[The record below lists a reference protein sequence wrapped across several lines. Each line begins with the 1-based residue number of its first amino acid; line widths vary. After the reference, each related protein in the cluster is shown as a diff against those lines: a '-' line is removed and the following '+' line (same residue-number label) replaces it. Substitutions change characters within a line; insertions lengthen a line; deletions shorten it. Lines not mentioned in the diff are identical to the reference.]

1 MPSTELLRSEISH
14 YLILG
19 DELKALYR
27 DIDEETLHDT
37 LEGISDL
44 PVIRSSLEDEVL
56 IGALKQRVEDME
68 ARLSRLK
75 DRFDRK
81 REIACWAMTNADIGK
96 IQTEDFTL
104 SLRLGPPR
112 LEVTDQEIVPTEFF
126 IPQPSRLDRSGPISV
141 LKRGDVVPGTLL
153 INGEMHIRGAC
164 SMSDF
169 SKTQLRRLKG
179 KLDRRFVQSRN
190 NVRS

>member
-19 DELKALYR
+19 DQLKALYR

-44 PVIRSSLEDEVL
+44 PELIKAVIRSSLEDEVL
-56 IGALKQRVEDME
+56 IGALKQRVEDMQ

-81 REIACWAMTNADIGK
+81 RELACWAMTSADIGK

-104 SLRLGPPR
+104 SLRQGPPR
-112 LEVTDQEIVPTEFF
+112 LEVTDQEKVPTEFF
-126 IPQPSRLDRSGPISV
+126 IPQPPRLDRSGLLSV

-153 INGEMHIRGAC
+153 INGEMHIA
-164 SMSDF
+164 
-169 SKTQLRRLKG
+169 
-179 KLDRRFVQSRN
+179 
-190 NVRS
+190 VRVR